1 MDIKIGAD
9 EIILWLR
16 KNGKAKD
23 LPNSGTGGLGQKIY
37 NLICNIYNGK
47 KDQDN
52 YPSCWPIIILKN
64 NHIGEYELP
73 QTSAQYTI
81 DINYLP
87 KLFSDLNKW

>member
-16 KNGKAKD
+16 KNGKAKA

-37 NLICNIYNGK
+37 DLICNICNGK
-47 KDQDN
+47 KVQDN
-52 YPSCWPIIILKN
+52 YLSYWPIILKH
-64 NHIGEYELP
+64 NHISEYELP
-73 QTSAQYTI
+73 QTSAQYM
-81 DINYLP
+81 ININNLP

>member
-23 LPNSGTGGLGQKIY
+23 IPNSDTGGLGQKIY
-37 NLICNIYNGK
+37 ELICNIYNGK
-47 KDQDN
+47 KVQDN
-52 YPSCWPIIILKN
+52 YPSYWPIILKN
-64 NHIGEYELP
+64 NHIDNYELP

-81 DINYLP
+81 DINSLP

>member
-16 KNGKAKD
+16 KNGKVKD

-52 YPSCWPIIILKN
+52 YPSYWPIILKN
-64 NHIGEYELP
+64 NHIDEYELP

-81 DINYLP
+81 DINNLP
-87 KLFSDLNKW
+87 KLLSDLNKW

>member
-1 MDIKIGAD
+1 MEIKIGAD

-23 LPNSGTGGLGQKIY
+23 ILNSGTGGLGQKIY
-37 NLICNIYNGK
+37 DLIYKYNGRK
-47 KDQDN
+47 IQDS
-52 YPSCWPIIILKN
+52 YPSYWPIILKN

-73 QTSAQYTI
+73 QTSAKYTI
-81 DINYLP
+81 DIYNFP

>member
-16 KNGKAKD
+16 KNEKSKD
-23 LPNSGTGGLGQKIY
+23 IPNSGTGGLGLKIY
-37 NLICNIYNGK
+37 NLICNKYNGRK
-47 KDQDN
+47 IQDS
-52 YPSCWPIIILKN
+52 YSSYWPVVLKN

-81 DINYLP
+81 GVNNLS

>member
-9 EIILWLR
+9 EIILQLR

-23 LPNSGTGGLGQKIY
+23 IPNSGTGGLGQKIY

-47 KDQDN
+47 KIQDN
-52 YPSCWPIIILKN
+52 YLSYWPTILKD

-73 QTSAQYTI
+73 QTSAQYM
-81 DINYLP
+81 ININSLP

>member
-1 MDIKIGAD
+1 MDIKIGTD

-23 LPNSGTGGLGQKIY
+23 IPNSGTGGLGRKIY
-37 NLICNIYNGK
+37 ELICNIYNGK
-47 KDQDN
+47 KVQG
-52 YPSCWPIIILKN
+52 SCLSYWPIILKD

-73 QTSAQYTI
+73 RTSAQYM
-81 DINYLP
+81 ININNLP

>member
-23 LPNSGTGGLGQKIY
+23 ILNPGTGGLGLKIY
-37 NLICNIYNGK
+37 ELICKYNGRK
-47 KDQDN
+47 VQDS
-52 YPSCWPIIILKN
+52 YPSYWPIILKDD
-64 NHIGEYELP
+64 HIGEYELP
-73 QTSAQYTI
+73 QTSAQYII
-81 DINYLP
+81 DNNNLP